1 MERKDRWEEHT
12 LCQAAH
18 QGNTN
23 TISGIPAEHKG
34 THMSTLLQ
42 ILLNANCMQSV
53 TTQVDKY
60 THAQWVEIKT
70 LNRNTEDNKATNKQ
84 RPNTSKIWIMWN

>member
-34 THMSTLLQ
+34 THTSTLLQ

-60 THAQWVEIKT
+60 THAQ
-70 LNRNTEDNKATNKQ
+70 
-84 RPNTSKIWIMWN
+84 